1 MLKDY
6 QLRKLQPIQHLLD
19 KMESKYRMQSE
30 ELGLTMT
37 FDSNNDEQLWNYDMD
52 RMDQVLTNLI
62 DNATRYTQ
70 AGDSIKISI
79 DEDSDFNILTEELQ
93 PIQHLLDKM
102 ESKYRMQSEEL
113 GLTMT
118 FDSNNDEQLWNYDMD
133 RMDQVLT
140 NLIDNATRYTQAGDS
155 IKISIDED
163 SDFNILT
170 ITDTALV

>member
-1 MLKDY
+1 DGIVTEPDEIRDSLA
-6 QLRKLQPIQHLLD
+6 IVLD
-19 KMESKYRMQSE
+19 ESKRLNRLVN
-30 ELGLTMT
+30 ELL
-37 FDSNNDEQLWNYDMD
+37 NVA
-52 RMDQVLTNLI
+52 RMDAEGLSVE
-62 DNATRYTQ
+62 
-70 AGDSIKISI
+70 K
-79 DEDSDFNILTEELQ
+79 ELQ

-155 IKISIDED
+155 IKISIDEN
-163 SDFNILT
+163 SDFNI
-170 ITDTALV
+170 

>member
-1 MLKDY
+1 MDA
-6 QLRKLQPIQHLLD
+6 
-19 KMESKYRMQSE
+19 E
-30 ELGLTMT
+30 GL
-37 FDSNNDEQLWNYDMD
+37 SVE
-52 RMDQVLTNLI
+52 
-62 DNATRYTQ
+62 
-70 AGDSIKISI
+70 K
-79 DEDSDFNILTEELQ
+79 ELQ

-170 ITDTALV
+170 ITDTGTGIAPEHLKQVFDRFIK